1 MKKTMSRILTL
12 VLVLAMLVGVVPMA
26 LAAGTVNSVTL
37 DDLTLTLT
45 GEGDQKTATT
55 TLSAKTT
62 CADGYSVTVTYSG
75 EGVTGSTFTA
85 TTAKTYTV
93 TATATFSKEGSD
105 NIVLDDTA
113 TITVNEETPAPEP
126 TVVTPS
132 LSGDGSTTIPVG
144 GSTSKSVTY
153 NPNVQGVTVSWSSGN
168 TEVATVNASSGLV
181 TGEGVGTATITA
193 TLTAPTD
200 ADFTLTTTSLSYNVT
215 VEESDYT
222 ITSSPRS
229 ISLIVGGESAA
240 VPTVTVKKDGETVET
255 ATVSAWTSKDPAVAK
270 VEDSKVVPVAMGST
284 SISATVTVGEESHT
298 VSCAVSVSAD
308 GTISCSGGSAKV
320 GSTISLKP
328 TLVSEEDYN
337 DVEFSFERKSGKAS
351 VNSSTGAVTSS
362 SVGVST
368 ITITATFDDGKQTA
382 TKDVQVSFYDSTD
395 IEVTLED
402 NVSKFSFDEDDV
414 FSDVEV
420 DGVSKSTK
428 QSLESLMLSGTG
440 SDGKWVDITVSSSS
454 ESAGKLTLAGGNI
467 SHMSE
472 LSLGNVVFT
481 PSAKGN
487 GKFVFSYTIE
497 ADDDLVLLSGYV
509 TIYCDYSGDISYE
522 TDAGTKVTFD
532 EDDFE
537 DFWDDNG
544 SGTLSY
550 ITFTV
555 SSRNYGTL
563 YTSSSE
569 KTKVT
574 SSMKFEA
581 NYKSSSKNYDLDT
594 VTYVPDEDRTSTYTD
609 TYEFTAYNTKG
620 DEYYGS
626 VIITVGGGSSTTI
639 TSRGVVFGTAEL
651 TELLEDTFKEEKGA
665 TLNYVT
671 FTLPDADEGKLFYDF
686 SDMLSS
692 TLVKSTDKFYVDPAR
707 TEKDLD
713 DVAFVPAAGTYGKVT
728 LRYKAYGASDS
739 VSYSGTLT
747 LTVTEKTKSAK
758 FSDVTST
765 SYSWA
770 ADSVD
775 FLYYEGIAQGSSGK
789 YNPATNI
796 TRGDFMLMLYRAFL
810 EDEYE
815 DYNVTSNFPDVVKG
829 SDSYSKETYQAVG
842 VAKHL
847 GIAQGTNGK
856 YNPKAYIT
864 REEAMTLIYRTLDEV
879 DYSMSYESSNDT
891 SDFKDYSS
899 VASYAKTAISDLIEH
914 GVVVGNNG
922 KINPKSNITRA
933 EMAVIL
939 HRVLTY

>member
-26 LAAGTVNSVTL
+26 LADEAAGTVTISGQPSGDVKVGEKI
-37 DDLTLTLT
+37 TLTA
-45 GEGDQKTATT
+45 TATANENYT
-55 TLSAKTT
+55 T
-62 CADGYSVTVTYSG
+62 DGNITWSG
-75 EGVTGSTFTA
+75 AEGGVFTA
-85 TTAKTYTV
+85 ATPGAHTV
-93 TATATFSKEGSD
+93 TATATFTPEAEGGKAVQVSAECTINVVAAEVPVEVESVTVNGPTTMVVGD
-105 NIVLDDTA
+105 TGNATA
-113 TITVNEETPAPEP
+113 TVEPEGASQEV
-126 TVVTPS
+126 TWTSSDSAVVS
-132 LSGDGSTTIPVG
+132 VGANGALEAKAAGS
-144 GSTSKSVTY
+144 
-153 NPNVQGVTVSWSSGN
+153 
-168 TEVATVNASSGLV
+168 
-181 TGEGVGTATITA
+181 ATITA
-193 TLTAPTD
+193 TSKADDTKKGTLSITVSEPTYS
-200 ADFTLTTTSLSYNVT
+200 ASLSKTSLELPINGSET
-215 VEESDYT
+215 
-222 ITSSPRS
+222 
-229 ISLIVGGESAA
+229 L
-240 VPTVTVKKDGETVET
+240 TVTVKQGEETLTEGEDYTVAWSSTGDAISVKDGDVTALKEGDGTVT
-255 ATVSAWTSKDPAVAK
+255 ATVK
-270 VEDSKVVPVAMGST
+270 
-284 SISATVTVGEESHT
+284 VGEET
-298 VSCAVSVSAD
+298 KTLTCSVEVVAE
-308 GTISCSGGSAKV
+308 GTISCSGGDAKV
-320 GSTISLKP
+320 GGTVTLKP
-328 TLVSEEDYN
+328 TLKTEVQYD
-337 DVEFSFERKSGKAS
+337 DVEFSFKVKSGNATIEKQDKFSA
-351 VNSSTGAVTSS
+351 TITSRY
-362 SVGVST
+362 VGVST
-368 ITITATFDDGKQTA
+368 VTVTATFDGGKQTVS
-382 TKDVQVSFYDSTD
+382 KDVQVSFYTSTD
-395 IEVTLED
+395 IEVTLKD

-420 DGVSKSTK
+420 DGDSVTTK

-440 SDGKWVDITVSSSS
+440 SDAKWVGITVSSSS
-454 ESAGKLTLAGGNI
+454 EASGTLTCSG
-467 SHMSE
+467 
-472 LSLGNVVFT
+472 LGNQGLSHFSQLKLGDVVFT

-487 GKFVFSYTIE
+487 GKFVFSYTLE
-497 ADDDLVLLSGYV
+497 ANDDLVLLSGYV

-574 SSMKFEA
+574 SSMKFQP
-581 NYKSSSKNYDLDT
+581 NYKSSSSYYDLDT

-609 TYEFTAYNTKG
+609 TISFKAYNTKG
-620 DEYYGS
+620 DDFSGT

-639 TSRGVVFGTAEL
+639 TSRGVVFGTADL
-651 TELLEDTFKEEKGA
+651 TELLEETFKEEKGA
-665 TLNYVT
+665 ELNYVT

-707 TEKDLD
+707 TEKGLD

-747 LTVTEKTKSAK
+747 LTVTEKSKSAK
-758 FSDVTST
+758 FSDVNAS

-829 SDSYSKETYQAVG
+829 TTSYSQETYQAVG

>member
-12 VLVLAMLVGVVPMA
+12 VLVLAMLVSVVPMA
-26 LAAGTVNSVTL
+26 LAAENDAGSITITDPGTVTAGESVTL
-37 DDLTLTLT
+37 TANVIAKEGYTAGNLTWSGSGVSADGTFKADEADSYTVTAKVTFTKTDDQTQV
-45 GEGDQKTATT
+45 E
-55 TLSAKTT
+55 LSANTT
-62 CADGYSVTVTYSG
+62 INVVAAEVPVESVTVTG
-75 EGVTGSTFTA
+75 PDKMVVGDTGS
-85 TTAKTYTV
+85 
-93 TATATFSKEGSD
+93 ATATVLPEGASQKVTWTSSD
-105 NIVLDDTA
+105 S
-113 TITVNEETPAPEP
+113 
-126 TVVTPS
+126 TVVS
-132 LSGDGSTTIPVG
+132 VGADGALEAKAAGP
-144 GSTSKSVTY
+144 
-153 NPNVQGVTVSWSSGN
+153 
-168 TEVATVNASSGLV
+168 
-181 TGEGVGTATITA
+181 ATITA
-193 TLTAPTD
+193 TSTADNTKKG
-200 ADFTLTTTSLSYNVT
+200 TLTITVSEPTYSASLSKTFLELPINGSET
-215 VEESDYT
+215 
-222 ITSSPRS
+222 
-229 ISLIVGGESAA
+229 L
-240 VPTVTVKKDGETVET
+240 TVTVKKGEETLTEGYTVDWSGSCEYFTVGSDGKVTALKEGDGTVT
-255 ATVSAWTSKDPAVAK
+255 ATVK
-270 VEDSKVVPVAMGST
+270 
-284 SISATVTVGEESHT
+284 VGEET
-298 VSCAVSVSAD
+298 KTLTCSVKVVAD
-308 GTISCSGGSAKV
+308 GTISCSGGDAKV
-320 GSTISLKP
+320 GGTVTLKP
-328 TLVSEEDYN
+328 TLKTEVQYN
-337 DVEFSFERKSGKAS
+337 DVEFSFNVKSGNATIKES
-351 VNSSTGAVTSS
+351 DKSSATITSRY
-362 SVGVST
+362 VGVST
-368 ITITATFDDGKQTA
+368 ITVTATFDGGKQTVS
-382 TKDVQVSFYDSTD
+382 KDVQVSFYTSTD
-395 IEVTLED
+395 IEVTLKD

-420 DGVSKSTK
+420 DGDSVTTK

-440 SDGKWVDITVSSSS
+440 SDAKWVGITVSSSS
-454 ESAGKLTLAGGNI
+454 EAPGKLTCSG
-467 SHMSE
+467 
-472 LSLGNVVFT
+472 LGNNGLSHFSQLKLGDVVFT

-487 GKFVFSYTIE
+487 GKFAFSYTIE

-574 SSMKFEA
+574 SSMKFQP
-581 NYKSSSKNYDLDT
+581 NYKSSSSYYDLDT

-620 DEYYGS
+620 DKYYGS

-707 TEKDLD
+707 TEKGLD

-747 LTVTEKTKSAK
+747 LTVTEKSKSAK
-758 FSDVTST
+758 FSDVNAS

-775 FLYYEGIAQGSSGK
+775 FLYYEGIAQGSNGK

-810 EDEYE
+810 EDDYKN
-815 DYNVTSNFPDVVKG
+815 YNVTSNFPDVVKG
-829 SDSYSKETYQAVG
+829 TTTYSQETYQAVG
-842 VAKHL
+842 VAKYL

-879 DYSMSYESSNDT
+879 DYSMSYKSSNKT

-899 VASYAKTAISDLIEH
+899 VASYAKTAISDLIDH

>member
-12 VLVLAMLVGVVPMA
+12 VLVLAMLVSVVPMA
-26 LAAGTVNSVTL
+26 LADEAAGTVTISGQPSGDVKV
-37 DDLTLTLT
+37 
-45 GEGDQKTATT
+45 GDQVVLTATAKENEGYT
-55 TLSAKTT
+55 T
-62 CADGYSVTVTYSG
+62 DGKITWSG
-75 EGVTGSTFTA
+75 AEGGVFTA
-85 TTAKTYTV
+85 TTPGSHKV
-93 TATATFSKEGSD
+93 TATATFTPEAEGGKAVQVSAECTINVVAAEVAVESVTVNGPSAMVVGDTGSATATVEPEGASQEVTWTSSDSTVVSVGADGALKALKEG
-105 NIVLDDTA
+105 
-113 TITVNEETPAPEP
+113 P
-126 TVVTPS
+126 
-132 LSGDGSTTIPVG
+132 
-144 GSTSKSVTY
+144 
-153 NPNVQGVTVSWSSGN
+153 
-168 TEVATVNASSGLV
+168 
-181 TGEGVGTATITA
+181 ATITA
-193 TLTAPTD
+193 TSVANPEKSGSITITVKAPTYS
-200 ADFTLTTTSLSYNVT
+200 ASLSKTSLELPINGSET
-215 VEESDYT
+215 
-222 ITSSPRS
+222 
-229 ISLIVGGESAA
+229 L
-240 VPTVTVKKDGETVET
+240 TVTVKQGEETLTEGEDYTV
-255 ATVSAWTSKDPAVAK
+255 AWSSTGDAIK
-270 VEDSKVVPVAMGST
+270 VENGKVTALKEGDGTVTAK
-284 SISATVTVGEESHT
+284 VTVGEET
-298 VSCAVSVSAD
+298 KTLTCSVKVVAE
-308 GTISCSGGSAKV
+308 GTISCSGGDAKV
-320 GSTISLKP
+320 GSTVTLKP
-328 TLVSEEDYN
+328 TLKTEVQYN
-337 DVEFSFERKSGKAS
+337 DVEFSFNVKSGNATIKES
-351 VNSSTGAVTSS
+351 DKSSATITSRY
-362 SVGVST
+362 VGVST
-368 ITITATFDDGKQTA
+368 ITVTAMFDGGKQTVS
-382 TKDVQVSFYDSTD
+382 KDVQVSFYSSTD
-395 IEVTLED
+395 IEVTLKD

-420 DGVSKSTK
+420 DGDSVTTK

-440 SDGKWVDITVSSSS
+440 SDAKWVGITVSSSS
-454 ESAGKLTLAGGNI
+454 EASGTLTCSG
-467 SHMSE
+467 
-472 LSLGNVVFT
+472 LGNQGLSHFSQLKLGDVVFT

-544 SGTLSY
+544 SGTLSH
-550 ITFTV
+550 ITFSN
-555 SSRNYGTL
+555 SSKNYGTL
-563 YTSSSE
+563 YTDSSK

-574 SSMKFEA
+574 SSMKFEP

-609 TYEFTAYNTKG
+609 TYSFTAYNTKG
-620 DEYYGS
+620 DKFYGT

-651 TELLEDTFKEEKGA
+651 TELLEETFKEEKGA

-692 TLVKSTDKFYVDPAR
+692 TLVKSSDKFHVDPAR

-747 LTVTEKTKSAK
+747 LTVTEKSKSAK

-775 FLYYEGIAQGSSGK
+775 FLYYEGIAQGSGGK

-810 EDEYE
+810 EDEHKN
-815 DYNVTSNFPDVVKG
+815 DSITSNFSDVTKG
-829 SDSYSKETYQAVG
+829 SDTYSKETYQAVG
-842 VAKHL
+842 VAKKL

-856 YNPKAYIT
+856 FNPKSYIT
-864 REEAMTLIYRTLDEV
+864 RQEAMTLIYRTLDEV
-879 DYSMSYESSNDT
+879 NYDLEYTVSTSTSS
-891 SDFKDYSS
+891 FKDYSS
-899 VASYAKTAISDLIEH
+899 VASYAKTAISDLIGH
-914 GVVVGNNG
+914 GIVIGNNS
-922 KINPKSNITRA
+922 KINPTSNITRA

>member
-12 VLVLAMLVGVVPMA
+12 VLVLAMLVSVVPMA
-26 LAAGTVNSVTL
+26 LADAENTVSL
-37 DDLTLTLT
+37 ADQTLTLT

-55 TLSAKTT
+55 TLSATTT
-62 CADGYSVTVTYSG
+62 CAEGYTVSVTYSG
-75 EGVTGSTFTA
+75 TGVSGTSFTA
-85 TTAKTYTV
+85 TQADTYEV
-93 TATATFSKEGSD
+93 TATATFSKQGAE
-105 NIVLDDTA
+105 NVVLEDKA
-113 TITVNEETPAPEP
+113 QITVNDPDTQP
-126 TVVTPS
+126 TEVTPS
-132 LSGDGSTTIPVG
+132 LSGGDKTVSVG
-144 GSTSKSVTY
+144 GTTSNAVAYNPSVT
-153 NPNVQGVTVSWSSGN
+153 GVTETWSSSD
-168 TEVATVNASSGLV
+168 EDVATVSSSGLV
-181 TGEGVGTATITA
+181 TGKAAGEATITV
-193 TLTAPTD
+193 TLTAPED
-200 ADFTLTTTSLSYNVT
+200 AEFTLTKTSLSYKVT
-215 VEESDYT
+215 VEESEYT
-222 ITSSPRS
+222 ITSSPSS
-229 ISLIVGGESAA
+229 ISLIVGGASASL
-240 VPTVTVKKDGETVET
+240 PTVTVKQGDDTVD
-255 ATVSAWTSKDPAVAK
+255 ATVSAWTSGDSEIAK
-270 VEDSKVVPVAMGST
+270 VEGENVVPVSAGKT
-284 SISATVTVGEESHT
+284 SLSATVTVADENYP
-298 VSCAVSVSAD
+298 VSCDISVTADQIVCDNVSVKNGKTVTLNPSLKSGLDKDDGVSFTFSASGTGITVNSSSGAVEGEKD
-308 GTISCSGGSAKV
+308 GLYTVTITAKLN
-320 GSTISLKP
+320 GSTIA
-328 TLVSEEDYN
+328 TGTA
-337 DVEFSFERKSGKAS
+337 DVA
-351 VNSSTGAVTSS
+351 VYSTEN
-362 SVGVST
+362 
-368 ITITATFDDGKQTA
+368 IT
-382 TKDVQVSFYDSTD
+382 
-395 IEVTLED
+395 VTLDEG
-402 NVSKFSFDEDDV
+402 VGEFDFGDTKV
-414 FSDVEV
+414 FSEVET
-420 DGVSKSTK
+420 GSNSYTGSSASSKS
-428 QSLESLMLSGTG
+428 LENLMLAGTG
-440 SDGKWVDITVSSSS
+440 SDVKFVRINGISGDGGEIDPPNITTSLNKF
-454 ESAGKLTLAGGNI
+454 SAGNLGKVSFKADPDGDG
-467 SHMSE
+467 E
-472 LSLGNVVFT
+472 LSAQYYLMT
-481 PSAKGN
+481 SDELILK
-487 GKFVFSYTIE
+487 
-497 ADDDLVLLSGYV
+497 SGV
-509 TIYCDYSGDISYE
+509 ITIYCDYAGDISYK
-522 TDAGTKVTFD
+522 TDVGTKVTFD

-609 TYEFTAYNTKG
+609 TYSFTAYNTKG
-620 DEYYGS
+620 DDFSGT

-692 TLVKSTDKFYVDPAR
+692 TLVKSSDKFYVDPAR

-747 LTVTEKTKSAK
+747 LTVTEKSKSAK

-775 FLYYEGIAQGSSGK
+775 FLYYEGIAQGSGGK

-810 EDEYE
+810 EDDYKN
-815 DYNVTSNFPDVVKG
+815 YNVTSNFPDVVKG

-842 VAKHL
+842 VAKYL

-879 DYSMSYESSNDT
+879 DYSMSYKSSNKT

>member
-12 VLVLAMLVGVVPMA
+12 VLVLAMLVSVVPMA
-26 LAAGTVNSVTL
+26 LADEAAGTVTIS
-37 DDLTLTLT
+37 
-45 GEGDQKTATT
+45 GQPSGDVKVGDTV
-55 TLSAKTT
+55 TLSAEATANTGYTT
-62 CADGYSVTVTYSG
+62 DGTITWTG
-75 EGVTGSTFTA
+75 AEGGVFTA
-85 TTAKTYTV
+85 TTVGSNTV
-93 TATATFSKEGSD
+93 TATATFTPVAGGDPVQVSAKC
-105 NIVLDDTA
+105 
-113 TITVNEETPAPEP
+113 TINVVAAEAAVVSVTVNGPSAMVIGQESTVSASVVPAEANQA
-126 TVVTPS
+126 VTWNV
-132 LSGDGSTTIPVG
+132 SGDSVTFDQATGKVVAVKEGSTTITATSVAD
-144 GSTSKSVTY
+144 STKSGSVTI
-153 NPNVQGVTVSWSSGN
+153 TVK
-168 TEVATVNASSGLV
+168 
-181 TGEGVGTATITA
+181 
-193 TLTAPTD
+193 APTYS
-200 ADFTLTTTSLSYNVT
+200 ASISKTSLELPVNDSET
-215 VEESDYT
+215 
-222 ITSSPRS
+222 
-229 ISLIVGGESAA
+229 L
-240 VPTVTVKKDGETVET
+240 TVTVKQGDQTMSEGYTVAWGGSCEYFTVGSDGKVTGLKAGDGTVT
-255 ATVSAWTSKDPAVAK
+255 ATVN
-270 VEDSKVVPVAMGST
+270 
-284 SISATVTVGEESHT
+284 VGEET
-298 VSCAVSVSAD
+298 YTLRCAVEVVMD
-308 GTISCSGGSAKV
+308 GTISCSGGDAKV
-320 GSTISLKP
+320 NGTVTLKP
-328 TLVSEEDYN
+328 TLKTEVQYD
-337 DVEFSFERKSGKAS
+337 DVEFSFNVKSGNATIKES
-351 VNSSTGAVTSS
+351 DKSSATITSRY
-362 SVGVST
+362 VGVST
-368 ITITATFDDGKQTA
+368 VTVTATFDGGKQTVS
-382 TKDVQVSFYDSTD
+382 KDVQVSFYSSTD
-395 IEVTLED
+395 IEVTLKD

-420 DGVSKSTK
+420 DGDSVTTK
-428 QSLESLMLSGTG
+428 QSLESLMLSGAG
-440 SDGKWVDITVSSSS
+440 SDAKWVGITVSSSS
-454 ESAGKLTLAGGNI
+454 ESSGKLTCTG
-467 SHMSE
+467 
-472 LSLGNVVFT
+472 LGNSGLSHFSQLKLGDVVFT

-497 ADDDLVLLSGYV
+497 ANDDLVLLSGYV
-509 TIYCDYSGDISYE
+509 TIYCDYAGDISYE
-522 TDAGTKVTFD
+522 TNVGSNVTFD

-550 ITFTV
+550 ITFTI

-563 YTSSSE
+563 YTTSSE

-574 SSMKFEA
+574 SSMKFQP
-581 NYKSSSKNYDLDT
+581 NYRSSSSYYDLDT

-620 DEYYGS
+620 DKFYGS

-728 LRYKAYGASDS
+728 LHYKAYGASDS

-747 LTVTEKTKSAK
+747 LTVTEKSKSAK
-758 FSDVTST
+758 FSDVTAS

-775 FLYYEGIAQGSSGK
+775 FLYYEGIAQGSGGK

-829 SDSYSKETYQAVG
+829 TTSYSQETYQAVG
-842 VAKHL
+842 VAKYL

-879 DYSMSYESSNDT
+879 DYAMSYESSNDT

-899 VASYAKTAISDLIEH
+899 VASYAKTAISDLIDH

>member
-12 VLVLAMLVGVVPMA
+12 VLVLAMLVSVVPMA
-26 LAAGTVNSVTL
+26 LADEAAGTVTISGQPSGDVKV
-37 DDLTLTLT
+37 
-45 GEGDQKTATT
+45 GDQVVLTATAKENEGYT
-55 TLSAKTT
+55 T
-62 CADGYSVTVTYSG
+62 DGKITWSG
-75 EGVTGSTFTA
+75 AEGGVFTA
-85 TTAKTYTV
+85 TTPGSHKV
-93 TATATFSKEGSD
+93 TATATFTPEAEGGKAVQVSAECTINVVAAEVAVESVTVNGPSAMVVGDTGSATATVEPEGASQEVTWTSSDSTVVSVGADGALKALKEG
-105 NIVLDDTA
+105 
-113 TITVNEETPAPEP
+113 P
-126 TVVTPS
+126 
-132 LSGDGSTTIPVG
+132 
-144 GSTSKSVTY
+144 
-153 NPNVQGVTVSWSSGN
+153 
-168 TEVATVNASSGLV
+168 
-181 TGEGVGTATITA
+181 ATITA
-193 TLTAPTD
+193 TSVANPEKSGSITITVKAPTYS
-200 ADFTLTTTSLSYNVT
+200 ASLSKTSLELPINGSET
-215 VEESDYT
+215 
-222 ITSSPRS
+222 
-229 ISLIVGGESAA
+229 L
-240 VPTVTVKKDGETVET
+240 TVTVKQGEETLTEGEDYTV
-255 ATVSAWTSKDPAVAK
+255 AWSSTGDAIK
-270 VEDSKVVPVAMGST
+270 VENGKVTALKEGDGTVTAK
-284 SISATVTVGEESHT
+284 VTVGEET
-298 VSCAVSVSAD
+298 KTLTCSVKVVAE
-308 GTISCSGGSAKV
+308 GTISCSGGDAKV
-320 GSTISLKP
+320 GSTVTLKP
-328 TLVSEEDYN
+328 TLKTEVQYN
-337 DVEFSFERKSGKAS
+337 DVEFSFNVKSGNATIKES
-351 VNSSTGAVTSS
+351 DKSSATITSRY
-362 SVGVST
+362 VGVST
-368 ITITATFDDGKQTA
+368 ITVTATFDGGKQTVS
-382 TKDVQVSFYDSTD
+382 KDVQVSFYSSTD
-395 IEVTLED
+395 IEVTLKD

-420 DGVSKSTK
+420 DGDSVTTK

-440 SDGKWVDITVSSSS
+440 SDAKWVGITVSSSS
-454 ESAGKLTLAGGNI
+454 EASGTLTCSG
-467 SHMSE
+467 
-472 LSLGNVVFT
+472 LGNQGLSHFSQLKLGDVVFT

-509 TIYCDYSGDISYE
+509 TIYCDYAGDISYE
-522 TDAGTKVTFD
+522 TNVGSKVTFD

-544 SGTLSY
+544 SGALSY

-574 SSMKFEA
+574 SSMKFQP
-581 NYKSSSKNYDLDT
+581 NYKSSSSYYDLDT

-620 DEYYGS
+620 NKYYGS

-692 TLVKSTDKFYVDPAR
+692 TLVKSSDKFYVDPAR

-747 LTVTEKTKSAK
+747 LTVTEKSKSAK
-758 FSDVTST
+758 FSDVTAR

-879 DYSMSYESSNDT
+879 DYAMSYKSSNKT

-899 VASYAKTAISDLIEH
+899 VASYAKTAISDLIDH

>member
-26 LAAGTVNSVTL
+26 LADEAAGTVTISGQPSGDVKVGEKI
-37 DDLTLTLT
+37 TLTA
-45 GEGDQKTATT
+45 TATANENYT
-55 TLSAKTT
+55 T
-62 CADGYSVTVTYSG
+62 DGNITWSG
-75 EGVTGSTFTA
+75 AEGGVFTA
-85 TTAKTYTV
+85 ATPGAHTV
-93 TATATFSKEGSD
+93 TATATFTPEAEGGKAVQVSAECTINVVAAEVPVEVESVTVNGPTTMVVGD
-105 NIVLDDTA
+105 TGNATA
-113 TITVNEETPAPEP
+113 TVEPEGASQEV
-126 TVVTPS
+126 TWTSSDSAVVS
-132 LSGDGSTTIPVG
+132 VGANGALEAKAAGS
-144 GSTSKSVTY
+144 
-153 NPNVQGVTVSWSSGN
+153 
-168 TEVATVNASSGLV
+168 
-181 TGEGVGTATITA
+181 ATITA
-193 TLTAPTD
+193 TSKADDTKKGTLSITVSEPTYS
-200 ADFTLTTTSLSYNVT
+200 ASLSKTSLELPINGSET
-215 VEESDYT
+215 
-222 ITSSPRS
+222 
-229 ISLIVGGESAA
+229 L
-240 VPTVTVKKDGETVET
+240 TVTVKQGEETLTEGEDYTVAWSSTGDAISVKDGDVTALKEGDGTVT
-255 ATVSAWTSKDPAVAK
+255 ATVK
-270 VEDSKVVPVAMGST
+270 
-284 SISATVTVGEESHT
+284 VGEET
-298 VSCAVSVSAD
+298 KTLTCSVEVVAE
-308 GTISCSGGSAKV
+308 GTISCSGGDAKV
-320 GSTISLKP
+320 GGTVTLKP
-328 TLVSEEDYN
+328 TLKTEVQYD
-337 DVEFSFERKSGKAS
+337 DVEFSFKVKSGNATIEKQDKFSA
-351 VNSSTGAVTSS
+351 TITSRY
-362 SVGVST
+362 VGVST
-368 ITITATFDDGKQTA
+368 VTVTATFDGGKQTVS
-382 TKDVQVSFYDSTD
+382 KDVQVSFYTSTD
-395 IEVTLED
+395 IEVTLKD

-420 DGVSKSTK
+420 DGDSVTTK

-440 SDGKWVDITVSSSS
+440 SDAKWVGITVSSSS
-454 ESAGKLTLAGGNI
+454 EASGTLTCSG
-467 SHMSE
+467 
-472 LSLGNVVFT
+472 LGNQGLSHFSQLKLGDVVFT

-487 GKFVFSYTIE
+487 GKFVFSYTLE
-497 ADDDLVLLSGYV
+497 ANDDLVLLSGYV

-574 SSMKFEA
+574 SSMKFQP
-581 NYKSSSKNYDLDT
+581 NYKSSSSYYDLDT

-609 TYEFTAYNTKG
+609 TISFKAYNTKG
-620 DEYYGS
+620 DDFSGT

-651 TELLEDTFKEEKGA
+651 TELLEETFKEEKGA
-665 TLNYVT
+665 ALNYVT

-692 TLVKSTDKFYVDPAR
+692 TLVKSSDKFYVDPAR

-747 LTVTEKTKSAK
+747 LTVTEKSKSAK
-758 FSDVTST
+758 FSDVSAS

-829 SDSYSKETYQAVG
+829 TTSYSQETYQAVG

>member
-12 VLVLAMLVGVVPMA
+12 VLVLAMLVSVVPMA
-26 LAAGTVNSVTL
+26 LADEAAGTVTISGQPSGDVKVGEKVTL
-37 DDLTLTLT
+37 
-45 GEGDQKTATT
+45 TATATANENYT
-55 TLSAKTT
+55 T
-62 CADGYSVTVTYSG
+62 DGNITWVGAANG
-75 EGVTGSTFTA
+75 EFTA
-85 TTAKTYTV
+85 STVGPNKV
-93 TATATFSKEGSD
+93 TATATFNPKAGGDPVQVSEECTINVVAAEVAVESVTVNGPSAMVVGDTGSA
-105 NIVLDDTA
+105 TA
-113 TITVNEETPAPEP
+113 TVLPEGANKEVSWTSSDS
-126 TVVTPS
+126 TVVS
-132 LSGDGSTTIPVG
+132 VGADGALEAKAAG
-144 GSTSKSVTY
+144 
-153 NPNVQGVTVSWSSGN
+153 
-168 TEVATVNASSGLV
+168 A
-181 TGEGVGTATITA
+181 ATITA
-193 TLTAPTD
+193 TSKTDDTKKGTLSITVTEPTYS
-200 ADFTLTTTSLSYNVT
+200 ASLSKTSLELPINGSETLTVIVKQGEETLTEGYT
-215 VEESDYT
+215 VAW
-222 ITSSPRS
+222 SSTGDA
-229 ISLIVGGESAA
+229 ISVKDG
-240 VPTVTVKKDGETVET
+240 TVTALEEGDGTVT
-255 ATVSAWTSKDPAVAK
+255 ATVK
-270 VEDSKVVPVAMGST
+270 
-284 SISATVTVGEESHT
+284 VGEET
-298 VSCAVSVSAD
+298 KTLTCSVKVVAD
-308 GTISCSGGSAKV
+308 GTISCSGDDAKV
-320 GSTISLKP
+320 GSTVTLKP
-328 TLVSEEDYN
+328 TLKTEVQYN
-337 DVEFSFERKSGKAS
+337 DVEFSFNVKSGNATIKES
-351 VNSSTGAVTSS
+351 DKSSATITSRY
-362 SVGVST
+362 VGVST
-368 ITITATFDDGKQTA
+368 ITVTATFDGGKQTVS
-382 TKDVQVSFYDSTD
+382 KDVQVSFYTSTD
-395 IEVTLED
+395 IEVTLKD

-420 DGVSKSTK
+420 DGDSVTTK

-440 SDGKWVDITVSSSS
+440 SDAKWVGITVSFSS
-454 ESAGKLTLAGGNI
+454 EASGTLTCSG
-467 SHMSE
+467 
-472 LSLGNVVFT
+472 LGNQGLSHFSQLKLGDVVFT

-487 GKFVFSYTIE
+487 GKFVFSYTLE
-497 ADDDLVLLSGYV
+497 ANDDLVLLSGYV
-509 TIYCDYSGDISYE
+509 TIYCDYAGDISYE

-574 SSMKFEA
+574 SSMKFQP
-581 NYKSSSKNYDLDT
+581 NYKSSSSYYDLDT

-609 TYEFTAYNTKG
+609 TYSFTAYNTKG
-620 DEYYGS
+620 DKFYGS

-651 TELLEDTFKEEKGA
+651 TELLEETFKEEKGA
-665 TLNYVT
+665 ALNYVT

-692 TLVKSTDKFYVDPAR
+692 TLVKSSDKFYVDPAR

-758 FSDVTST
+758 FSDVNAS

-775 FLYYEGIAQGSSGK
+775 FLYYEGIAQGSNGK

-810 EDEYE
+810 EDDYKN
-815 DYNVTSNFPDVVKG
+815 YNVTSNFPDVVKG
-829 SDSYSKETYQAVG
+829 TTTYSQETYQAVG
-842 VAKHL
+842 VAKYL

-879 DYSMSYESSNDT
+879 DYSMSYESSNKT

>member
-12 VLVLAMLVGVVPMA
+12 VLVLAMLVSVVPMA
-26 LAAGTVNSVTL
+26 LAAENDAGSITIADPGTVKAGESVK
-37 DDLTLTLT
+37 LTANVTANDGYT
-45 GEGDQKTATT
+45 AGNVTWSGSGVSANGTFTPDVADSYAVTATT
-55 TLSAKTT
+55 TFTKNEDQTQVELSADATINVV
-62 CADGYSVTVTYSG
+62 AAEVPVEVESVTVTG
-75 EGVTGSTFTA
+75 PTTMVVGDTGS
-85 TTAKTYTV
+85 
-93 TATATFSKEGSD
+93 ATAT
-105 NIVLDDTA
+105 V
-113 TITVNEETPAPEP
+113 APEGASQEV
-126 TVVTPS
+126 TWESSDSAVVS
-132 LSGDGSTTIPVG
+132 VGADGALEAKAAGP
-144 GSTSKSVTY
+144 
-153 NPNVQGVTVSWSSGN
+153 
-168 TEVATVNASSGLV
+168 
-181 TGEGVGTATITA
+181 ATITA
-193 TLTAPTD
+193 TSTADNTKKG
-200 ADFTLTTTSLSYNVT
+200 TLTITVSEPTYSASLSKTSLELPINGSETLT
-215 VEESDYT
+215 VIVKQGEETLTEGYT
-222 ITSSPRS
+222 VAWSSTGDA
-229 ISLIVGGESAA
+229 ISVKDG
-240 VPTVTVKKDGETVET
+240 TVTALEEGDGTVT
-255 ATVSAWTSKDPAVAK
+255 ATVK
-270 VEDSKVVPVAMGST
+270 
-284 SISATVTVGEESHT
+284 VGEET
-298 VSCAVSVSAD
+298 KTLTCSVKVVAD
-308 GTISCSGGSAKV
+308 GTISCSGDDAKV
-320 GSTISLKP
+320 GSTVTLKP
-328 TLVSEEDYN
+328 TLKTEVQYN
-337 DVEFSFERKSGKAS
+337 DVEFSFNVKSGNATIKES
-351 VNSSTGAVTSS
+351 DKSSATITSRY
-362 SVGVST
+362 VGVST
-368 ITITATFDDGKQTA
+368 ITVTATFDGGKQTVS
-382 TKDVQVSFYDSTD
+382 KDVQVSFYSSTD
-395 IEVTLED
+395 IEVTLKD

-420 DGVSKSTK
+420 DGDSVTTK

-440 SDGKWVDITVSSSS
+440 SDAKWVGITVSSSS
-454 ESAGKLTLAGGNI
+454 EASGTLTCSG
-467 SHMSE
+467 
-472 LSLGNVVFT
+472 LGNQGLSHFSQLKLGDVVFT

-497 ADDDLVLLSGYV
+497 AGDDLVLLSGYV

-522 TDAGTKVTFD
+522 TNVGSKVTFD

-574 SSMKFEA
+574 SSMKFQP
-581 NYKSSSKNYDLDT
+581 NYKSSSSYYDLDT

-620 DEYYGS
+620 DKYYGS

-639 TSRGVVFGTAEL
+639 TPRGVVFGTAEL
-651 TELLEDTFKEEKGA
+651 TELLEETFKEEKGA
-665 TLNYVT
+665 ALNYVT

-692 TLVKSTDKFYVDPAR
+692 TLVKSSDKFYVDPAR

-747 LTVTEKTKSAK
+747 LTVTEKSKSAK

-775 FLYYEGIAQGSSGK
+775 FLYYEGIAQGSGGK

-810 EDEYE
+810 EDDYKN
-815 DYNVTSNFPDVVKG
+815 YNVTSNFPDVVKG

-842 VAKHL
+842 VAKYL

-879 DYSMSYESSNDT
+879 DYSMSYKSSNKT

-899 VASYAKTAISDLIEH
+899 VASYAKTAISDLIDH
-914 GVVVGNNG
+914 GVVVGTNG
-922 KINPKSNITRA
+922 KISPKSNITRA

>member
-12 VLVLAMLVGVVPMA
+12 VLVLAMLVSVVPMA
-26 LAAGTVNSVTL
+26 LADEAAGTVTISGQPSGDVKVGEKVTL
-37 DDLTLTLT
+37 
-45 GEGDQKTATT
+45 TATATANENYT
-55 TLSAKTT
+55 T
-62 CADGYSVTVTYSG
+62 DGNITWVGAANG
-75 EGVTGSTFTA
+75 EFTA
-85 TTAKTYTV
+85 STVGPNIV
-93 TATATFSKEGSD
+93 TATATFTPKAGGDPVQVSAECTINVVAAEVPVESVKVTGPDKMVVGDTGNATATVEPDGASQEVTWTSSDSAVVSVGTNGALEALKEGS
-105 NIVLDDTA
+105 
-113 TITVNEETPAPEP
+113 
-126 TVVTPS
+126 
-132 LSGDGSTTIPVG
+132 
-144 GSTSKSVTY
+144 
-153 NPNVQGVTVSWSSGN
+153 
-168 TEVATVNASSGLV
+168 
-181 TGEGVGTATITA
+181 ATITA
-193 TLTAPTD
+193 TSVANPEKSGSVTITVNALTYSAS
-200 ADFTLTTTSLSYNVT
+200 LSKTSLELPINGSET
-215 VEESDYT
+215 
-222 ITSSPRS
+222 
-229 ISLIVGGESAA
+229 L
-240 VPTVTVKKDGETVET
+240 TVTVKQGEEPLTEGEDYTV
-255 ATVSAWTSKDPAVAK
+255 AWSSAGEAIK
-270 VEDSKVVPVAMGST
+270 VENGKVTALKEGDGTVTAN
-284 SISATVTVGEESHT
+284 VTVGEET
-298 VSCAVSVSAD
+298 QTLTCSVKVVTD
-308 GTISCSGGSAKV
+308 GTISCSGDDAKV
-320 GSTISLKP
+320 NGTVTLKP
-328 TLVSEEDYN
+328 TLNSATKYN
-337 DVEFSFERKSGKAS
+337 DVKFSFTEKDGNATIK
-351 VNSSTGAVTSS
+351 SSTDSSATITSRYA
-362 SVGVST
+362 GVST
-368 ITITATFDDGKQTA
+368 ITITATYDSGKQTA
-382 TKDVQVSFYDSTD
+382 TKDVKVSFYTAPD
-395 IEVTLED
+395 IEVTLKD
-402 NVSKFSFDEDDV
+402 GVSKFSFNEDDV
-414 FSDVEV
+414 FSAVEV
-420 DGVSKSTK
+420 DGTSKTTK
-428 QSLESLMLSGTG
+428 QSLESLMLDGVG
-440 SDGKWVDITVSSSS
+440 SDGRWIGIKESSSSS
-454 ESAGKLTLAGGNI
+454 EAGG
-467 SHMSE
+467 E
-472 LSLGNVVFT
+472 LSLSNTGNAGLNEFYYTRLGSVVFT
-481 PSAKGN
+481 ASPNGN
-487 GKFVFSYTIE
+487 GKLVCGYTIKT
-497 ADDDLVLLSGYV
+497 DDDLKLVAGNV
-509 TIYCDYSGDISYE
+509 TIYCDYAGDISYE

-563 YTSSSE
+563 YTSSSA

-574 SSMKFEA
+574 SSMKFEP

-609 TYEFTAYNTKG
+609 TYSFTAYNTKG
-620 DEYYGS
+620 DKFYGS

-651 TELLEDTFKEEKGA
+651 TELLEETFKEEKGA

-692 TLVKSTDKFYVDPAR
+692 TLVKSSDKFHVDPAR

-747 LTVTEKTKSAK
+747 LTVTEKSKSAK

-775 FLYYEGIAQGSSGK
+775 FLSYEGIAQGSNGK

-810 EDEYE
+810 EDDYKN
-815 DYNVTSNFPDVVKG
+815 YNVTSNFPDVVKG
-829 SDSYSKETYQAVG
+829 TTTYSQETYQAVG
-842 VAKHL
+842 VAKYL

-879 DYSMSYESSNDT
+879 DYAMSYKSSNKT

>member
-12 VLVLAMLVGVVPMA
+12 VLVLAMLVSVVPMA
-26 LAAGTVNSVTL
+26 LADEAAGTVTISGQPSGDVKV
-37 DDLTLTLT
+37 
-45 GEGDQKTATT
+45 GDQVVLTATAKENEGYT
-55 TLSAKTT
+55 T
-62 CADGYSVTVTYSG
+62 DGKITWSG
-75 EGVTGSTFTA
+75 AEGGVFTA
-85 TTAKTYTV
+85 TTPGSHKV
-93 TATATFSKEGSD
+93 TATATFTPEAEGGKAVQVSAECTINVVAAEVAVESVTVNGPSAMVVGDTGSATATVEPEGASQEVTWTSSDSTVVSVGADGALKALKEG
-105 NIVLDDTA
+105 
-113 TITVNEETPAPEP
+113 P
-126 TVVTPS
+126 
-132 LSGDGSTTIPVG
+132 
-144 GSTSKSVTY
+144 
-153 NPNVQGVTVSWSSGN
+153 
-168 TEVATVNASSGLV
+168 
-181 TGEGVGTATITA
+181 ATITA
-193 TLTAPTD
+193 TSVANPEKSGSITITVKAPTYS
-200 ADFTLTTTSLSYNVT
+200 ASLSKTSLELPINGSET
-215 VEESDYT
+215 
-222 ITSSPRS
+222 
-229 ISLIVGGESAA
+229 L
-240 VPTVTVKKDGETVET
+240 TVTVKQGEETLTEGEDYTV
-255 ATVSAWTSKDPAVAK
+255 AWSSTGDAIK
-270 VEDSKVVPVAMGST
+270 VENGKVTALKEGDGTVTAK
-284 SISATVTVGEESHT
+284 VTVGEET
-298 VSCAVSVSAD
+298 KTLTCSVKVVAE
-308 GTISCSGGSAKV
+308 GTISCSGGDAKV
-320 GSTISLKP
+320 GSTVTLKP
-328 TLVSEEDYN
+328 TLKTEVQYN
-337 DVEFSFERKSGKAS
+337 DVEFSFNVKSGNATIKES
-351 VNSSTGAVTSS
+351 DKSSATITSRY
-362 SVGVST
+362 VGVST
-368 ITITATFDDGKQTA
+368 ITVTATFDGGKQTVS
-382 TKDVQVSFYDSTD
+382 KDVQVSFYSSTD
-395 IEVTLED
+395 IEVTLKD

-420 DGVSKSTK
+420 DGDSVTTK

-440 SDGKWVDITVSSSS
+440 SDAKWVGITVSSSS
-454 ESAGKLTLAGGNI
+454 EASGTLTCSG
-467 SHMSE
+467 
-472 LSLGNVVFT
+472 LGNQGLSHFSQLKLGDVVFT

-544 SGTLSY
+544 SGTLSH
-550 ITFTV
+550 ITFSN
-555 SSRNYGTL
+555 SSKNYGTL
-563 YTSSSE
+563 YTDSSK

-574 SSMKFEA
+574 SSMKFEP

-609 TYEFTAYNTKG
+609 TYSFTAYNTKG
-620 DEYYGS
+620 DKFYGT

-651 TELLEDTFKEEKGA
+651 TELLEETFKEEKGA

-692 TLVKSTDKFYVDPAR
+692 TLVKSSDKFHVDPAR

-739 VSYSGTLT
+739 
-747 LTVTEKTKSAK
+747 
-758 FSDVTST
+758 
-765 SYSWA
+765 A

-775 FLYYEGIAQGSSGK
+775 FLYYEGIAQGSGGK

-829 SDSYSKETYQAVG
+829 TTTYSQETYQAVG

>member
-12 VLVLAMLVGVVPMA
+12 VLVLAMLVSVVPMA
-26 LAAGTVNSVTL
+26 LADEAAGTVTISGQPSGDVKV
-37 DDLTLTLT
+37 
-45 GEGDQKTATT
+45 GDQVVLTATAEENEGYT
-55 TLSAKTT
+55 T
-62 CADGYSVTVTYSG
+62 DGKITWSG
-75 EGVTGSTFTA
+75 AEGGVFTA
-85 TTAKTYTV
+85 TTPGAHEV
-93 TATATFSKEGSD
+93 TATATFNPKAGGDPVQVSEECTINVVAAEVAVESVTVNGPSAMVVGDTGSA
-105 NIVLDDTA
+105 TA
-113 TITVNEETPAPEP
+113 TVLPEGANKEVSWTSSDS
-126 TVVTPS
+126 TVVS
-132 LSGDGSTTIPVG
+132 VGANGALEAKAAGS
-144 GSTSKSVTY
+144 
-153 NPNVQGVTVSWSSGN
+153 
-168 TEVATVNASSGLV
+168 
-181 TGEGVGTATITA
+181 ATITA
-193 TLTAPTD
+193 TSTADNTKKG
-200 ADFTLTTTSLSYNVT
+200 TLTITVSEPTYSATISKTSLELPINGSET
-215 VEESDYT
+215 
-222 ITSSPRS
+222 
-229 ISLIVGGESAA
+229 L
-240 VPTVTVKKDGETVET
+240 TVTVKQGEETLTEGYTVAWSSTGDAISVKDGTVTAIEEGNGTVT
-255 ATVSAWTSKDPAVAK
+255 ATVN
-270 VEDSKVVPVAMGST
+270 
-284 SISATVTVGEESHT
+284 VGEET
-298 VSCAVSVSAD
+298 YPLTCSVEVVAE
-308 GTISCSGGSAKV
+308 GTISCSGGDAKV
-320 GSTISLKP
+320 GGTVTLKP
-328 TLVSEEDYN
+328 TLKTEVQYD
-337 DVEFSFERKSGKAS
+337 DVEFSFKVKSGNATIEKQDKFSA
-351 VNSSTGAVTSS
+351 TITSRY
-362 SVGVST
+362 VGVST
-368 ITITATFDDGKQTA
+368 VTVTATFDGGKQTVS
-382 TKDVQVSFYDSTD
+382 KDVQVSFYSSTD
-395 IEVTLED
+395 IEVTLKD
-402 NVSKFSFDEDDV
+402 DVSKFSFDEDDV

-420 DGVSKSTK
+420 DGDSVTTK

-440 SDGKWVDITVSSSS
+440 SDGKWVGITVSSSS
-454 ESAGKLTLAGGNI
+454 EASGTLTCSG
-467 SHMSE
+467 
-472 LSLGNVVFT
+472 LGNQGLSHFSQLKLGDVVFT

-497 ADDDLVLLSGYV
+497 AGDDLVLLSGYV
-509 TIYCDYSGDISYE
+509 TIYCDYAGDISYE
-522 TDAGTKVTFD
+522 TNVGTKVTFD

-574 SSMKFEA
+574 RSMKFEA

-775 FLYYEGIAQGSSGK
+775 FLYYEGIAQGSGGK

-810 EDEYE
+810 EDDYKN
-815 DYNVTSNFPDVVKG
+815 YNVTSNFPDVVKG
-829 SDSYSKETYQAVG
+829 TTSYSQETYQAVG

-879 DYSMSYESSNDT
+879 DYSMSYKSSNKT

-899 VASYAKTAISDLIEH
+899 VASYAKTAISDLIDH

>member
-12 VLVLAMLVGVVPMA
+12 VLVLAMLVSVVPMA
-26 LAAGTVNSVTL
+26 LADEAAGTVTISGQPSGDVKV
-37 DDLTLTLT
+37 
-45 GEGDQKTATT
+45 GDQVVLTATAKENEGYT
-55 TLSAKTT
+55 T
-62 CADGYSVTVTYSG
+62 DGKITWSG
-75 EGVTGSTFTA
+75 AEGGVFTA
-85 TTAKTYTV
+85 TTPGSHKV
-93 TATATFSKEGSD
+93 TATATFTPEAEGGKAVQVSAECTINVVAAEVAVESVTVNGPSAMVVGDTGSATATVEPEGASQEVTWTSSDSTVVSVGADGALKALKEG
-105 NIVLDDTA
+105 
-113 TITVNEETPAPEP
+113 P
-126 TVVTPS
+126 
-132 LSGDGSTTIPVG
+132 
-144 GSTSKSVTY
+144 
-153 NPNVQGVTVSWSSGN
+153 
-168 TEVATVNASSGLV
+168 
-181 TGEGVGTATITA
+181 ATITA
-193 TLTAPTD
+193 TSVANPEKSGSITITVKAPTYS
-200 ADFTLTTTSLSYNVT
+200 ASLSKTSLELPINGSET
-215 VEESDYT
+215 
-222 ITSSPRS
+222 
-229 ISLIVGGESAA
+229 L
-240 VPTVTVKKDGETVET
+240 TVTVKQGEETLTEGEDYTV
-255 ATVSAWTSKDPAVAK
+255 AWSSTGDAIK
-270 VEDSKVVPVAMGST
+270 VENGKVTALKEGDGTVTAK
-284 SISATVTVGEESHT
+284 VTVGEET
-298 VSCAVSVSAD
+298 KTLTCSVKVVAE
-308 GTISCSGGSAKV
+308 GTISCSGGDAKV
-320 GSTISLKP
+320 GSTVTLKP
-328 TLVSEEDYN
+328 TLKTEVQYN
-337 DVEFSFERKSGKAS
+337 DVEFSFNVKSGNATIKES
-351 VNSSTGAVTSS
+351 DKSSATITSRY
-362 SVGVST
+362 VGVST
-368 ITITATFDDGKQTA
+368 ITVTAMFDGGKQTVS
-382 TKDVQVSFYDSTD
+382 KDVQVSFYSSTD
-395 IEVTLED
+395 IEVTLKD

-420 DGVSKSTK
+420 DGDSVTTK

-440 SDGKWVDITVSSSS
+440 SDAKWVGITVSSSS
-454 ESAGKLTLAGGNI
+454 EASGTLTCSG
-467 SHMSE
+467 
-472 LSLGNVVFT
+472 LGNQGLSHFSQLKLGDVVFT

-544 SGTLSY
+544 SGTLSH
-550 ITFTV
+550 ITFSN
-555 SSRNYGTL
+555 SSKNYGTL
-563 YTSSSE
+563 YTDSSK

-574 SSMKFEA
+574 SSMKFEP

-609 TYEFTAYNTKG
+609 TYSFTAYNTKG
-620 DEYYGS
+620 DKFYGT

-651 TELLEDTFKEEKGA
+651 TELLEETFKEEKGA

-692 TLVKSTDKFYVDPAR
+692 TLVKSSDKFHVDPAR

-747 LTVTEKTKSAK
+747 LTVTEKSKSAK

-775 FLYYEGIAQGSSGK
+775 FLYYEGIAQGSGGK

-879 DYSMSYESSNDT
+879 DYSMSYKSSNKT

>member
-12 VLVLAMLVGVVPMA
+12 VLVLAMLVSVVPMA
-26 LAAGTVNSVTL
+26 LADEAAGTVTISGQPSGDVKV
-37 DDLTLTLT
+37 
-45 GEGDQKTATT
+45 GDQVVLTATAKENEGYT
-55 TLSAKTT
+55 T
-62 CADGYSVTVTYSG
+62 DGKITWSG
-75 EGVTGSTFTA
+75 AEGGVFTA
-85 TTAKTYTV
+85 TTPGSHKV
-93 TATATFSKEGSD
+93 TATATFTPEAEGGKAVQVSAECTINVVAAEVAVESVTVNGPSAMVVGDTGSATATVEPEGASQEVTWTSSDSTVVSVGADGALKALKEG
-105 NIVLDDTA
+105 
-113 TITVNEETPAPEP
+113 P
-126 TVVTPS
+126 
-132 LSGDGSTTIPVG
+132 
-144 GSTSKSVTY
+144 
-153 NPNVQGVTVSWSSGN
+153 
-168 TEVATVNASSGLV
+168 
-181 TGEGVGTATITA
+181 ATITA
-193 TLTAPTD
+193 TSVANPEKSGSITITVKAPTYS
-200 ADFTLTTTSLSYNVT
+200 ASLSKTSLELPINGSET
-215 VEESDYT
+215 
-222 ITSSPRS
+222 
-229 ISLIVGGESAA
+229 L
-240 VPTVTVKKDGETVET
+240 TVTVKQGEETLTEGEDYTV
-255 ATVSAWTSKDPAVAK
+255 AWSSTGDAIK
-270 VEDSKVVPVAMGST
+270 VENGKVTALKEGDGTVTAK
-284 SISATVTVGEESHT
+284 VTVGEET
-298 VSCAVSVSAD
+298 KTLTCSVKVVAE
-308 GTISCSGGSAKV
+308 GTISCSGGDAKV
-320 GSTISLKP
+320 GSTVTLKP
-328 TLVSEEDYN
+328 TLKTEVQYN
-337 DVEFSFERKSGKAS
+337 DVEFSFNVKSGNATIKES
-351 VNSSTGAVTSS
+351 DKSSATITSRY
-362 SVGVST
+362 VGVST
-368 ITITATFDDGKQTA
+368 ITVTATFDGGKQTVS
-382 TKDVQVSFYDSTD
+382 KDVQVSFYSSTD
-395 IEVTLED
+395 IEVTLKD

-420 DGVSKSTK
+420 DGDSVTTK

-440 SDGKWVDITVSSSS
+440 SDAKWVGITVSSSS
-454 ESAGKLTLAGGNI
+454 EASGTLTCSG
-467 SHMSE
+467 
-472 LSLGNVVFT
+472 LGNQGLSHFSQLKLGDVVFT

-544 SGTLSY
+544 SGTLSH
-550 ITFTV
+550 ITFSN
-555 SSRNYGTL
+555 SSKNYGTL
-563 YTSSSE
+563 YTDSSK

-574 SSMKFEA
+574 SSMKFEP

-609 TYEFTAYNTKG
+609 TYSFTAYNTKG
-620 DEYYGS
+620 DKFYGT

-651 TELLEDTFKEEKGA
+651 TELLEETFKEEKGA

-692 TLVKSTDKFYVDPAR
+692 TLVKSSDKFHVDPAR

-747 LTVTEKTKSAK
+747 LTVTEKSKSAK

-775 FLYYEGIAQGSSGK
+775 FLYYEGIAQGSGGK

-829 SDSYSKETYQAVG
+829 TTTYSQETYQAVG

>member
-12 VLVLAMLVGVVPMA
+12 VLVLAMLVSVVPMA
-26 LAAGTVNSVTL
+26 LADAENTVSL
-37 DDLTLTLT
+37 ADQTLTLT

-55 TLSAKTT
+55 TLNATTT
-62 CADGYSVTVTYSG
+62 CAEGYTVSVTYTG
-75 EGVTGSTFTA
+75 TGVDETTFTA
-85 TTAKTYTV
+85 TAAGDYKV
-93 TATATFSKEGSD
+93 KATATFTKDGSPNEVKEAEATIKVVAAPVEVTSVSVDGPSTMVVGQTGSATATVLPEGASQEVAWTSSDSTVVSVGTNGALEALKEG
-105 NIVLDDTA
+105 
-113 TITVNEETPAPEP
+113 
-126 TVVTPS
+126 
-132 LSGDGSTTIPVG
+132 
-144 GSTSKSVTY
+144 Y
-153 NPNVQGVTVSWSSGN
+153 
-168 TEVATVNASSGLV
+168 
-181 TGEGVGTATITA
+181 ATITA
-193 TLTAPTD
+193 TSVANPEKSGSVTITVNAPTYS
-200 ADFTLTTTSLSYNVT
+200 ASLSKTSLELPINGSET
-215 VEESDYT
+215 
-222 ITSSPRS
+222 
-229 ISLIVGGESAA
+229 L
-240 VPTVTVKKDGETVET
+240 TVTVKQGEEILTEGYTVAWSSTGDAISVEDGTVTALEEGDGTVT
-255 ATVSAWTSKDPAVAK
+255 ATVK
-270 VEDSKVVPVAMGST
+270 
-284 SISATVTVGEESHT
+284 VGEET
-298 VSCAVSVSAD
+298 YPLTCSVKVVTD
-308 GTISCSGGSAKV
+308 GTISCSGDSAKV
-320 GSTISLKP
+320 NSTITLKP
-328 TLVSEEDYN
+328 TLKTETKYD
-337 DVEFSFERKSGKAS
+337 DVKFSFDVTSGNATIKDS
-351 VNSSTGAVTSS
+351 DNSSATITSRYA
-362 SVGVST
+362 GVST
-368 ITITATFDDGKQTA
+368 VTITAKFDDDKQTA
-382 TKDVQVSFYDSTD
+382 TKDVQVSFYTSTD
-395 IEVTLED
+395 IEVTLKD

-420 DGVSKSTK
+420 DGDSVSAK
-428 QSLESLMLSGTG
+428 QSLESLMLSGAG
-440 SDGKWVDITVSSSS
+440 SDAKWVGITVSSSS
-454 ESAGKLTLAGGNI
+454 EASGELTCSG
-467 SHMSE
+467 
-472 LSLGNVVFT
+472 LGNAGLSSFSQLKLGDVVFT

-563 YTSSSE
+563 YTSSSA

-609 TYEFTAYNTKG
+609 TISFKAYNTKG
-620 DEYYGS
+620 DDFSGT

-692 TLVKSTDKFYVDPAR
+692 TLVKSTDKFYVDPSS
-707 TEKDLD
+707 KDKGLD

-747 LTVTEKTKSAK
+747 LTVTEKSKSTK

-775 FLYYEGIAQGSSGK
+775 FLYYEGIAQGSNGK

-810 EDEYE
+810 EDDYKN
-815 DYNVTSNFPDVVKG
+815 YNVTSNFPDVVKG
-829 SDSYSKETYQAVG
+829 TTTYSQETYQAVG
-842 VAKHL
+842 VAKYL

-879 DYSMSYESSNDT
+879 DYAMSYKSSNKT

>member
-12 VLVLAMLVGVVPMA
+12 VLVLAMLVSVVPMA
-26 LAAGTVNSVTL
+26 LADEAAGTVTISGQPSGDVKV
-37 DDLTLTLT
+37 
-45 GEGDQKTATT
+45 GDQVVLTATAEENEGYT
-55 TLSAKTT
+55 T
-62 CADGYSVTVTYSG
+62 DGKITWSG
-75 EGVTGSTFTA
+75 AEGGVFTA
-85 TTAKTYTV
+85 TTPGAHEV
-93 TATATFSKEGSD
+93 TATATFNPKAGGDPVQVSEECTINVVAAEVAVESVTVNGPSAMVVGDTGSA
-105 NIVLDDTA
+105 TA
-113 TITVNEETPAPEP
+113 TVLPEGANKEVSWTSSDS
-126 TVVTPS
+126 TVVS
-132 LSGDGSTTIPVG
+132 VGANGALEAKAAGS
-144 GSTSKSVTY
+144 
-153 NPNVQGVTVSWSSGN
+153 
-168 TEVATVNASSGLV
+168 
-181 TGEGVGTATITA
+181 ATITA
-193 TLTAPTD
+193 TSTADNTKKG
-200 ADFTLTTTSLSYNVT
+200 TLTITVSEPTYSATISKTSLELPINGSET
-215 VEESDYT
+215 
-222 ITSSPRS
+222 
-229 ISLIVGGESAA
+229 L
-240 VPTVTVKKDGETVET
+240 TVTVKQGEETLTEGYTVAWSSTGDAISVKDGTVTAIEEGNGTVT
-255 ATVSAWTSKDPAVAK
+255 ATVN
-270 VEDSKVVPVAMGST
+270 
-284 SISATVTVGEESHT
+284 VGEET
-298 VSCAVSVSAD
+298 YPLTCSVEVVAE
-308 GTISCSGGSAKV
+308 GTISCSGGDAKV
-320 GSTISLKP
+320 GGTVTLKP
-328 TLVSEEDYN
+328 TLKTEVQYD
-337 DVEFSFERKSGKAS
+337 DVEFSFNVKSGNAIIKES
-351 VNSSTGAVTSS
+351 DKSSATITSRY
-362 SVGVST
+362 VGVST
-368 ITITATFDDGKQTA
+368 VTVTATFDGGKQTVS
-382 TKDVQVSFYDSTD
+382 KDVQVSFYSSTD
-395 IEVTLED
+395 IEVTLKD
-402 NVSKFSFDEDDV
+402 DVSKFSFDEDDV

-420 DGVSKSTK
+420 DGDSVTTK

-440 SDGKWVDITVSSSS
+440 SDGKWVGITVSSSS
-454 ESAGKLTLAGGNI
+454 EASGTLTCSG
-467 SHMSE
+467 
-472 LSLGNVVFT
+472 LGNQGLSHFSQLKLGDVVFT

-497 ADDDLVLLSGYV
+497 AGDDLVLLSGYV
-509 TIYCDYSGDISYE
+509 TIYCDYAGDISYE
-522 TDAGTKVTFD
+522 TNVGTKVTFD

-574 SSMKFEA
+574 RSMKFEA

-620 DEYYGS
+620 DDFSGT

-747 LTVTEKTKSAK
+747 LTVTEKSKSAK

-775 FLYYEGIAQGSSGK
+775 FLYYEGITQGSGGK

-810 EDEYE
+810 EDDYKN
-815 DYNVTSNFPDVVKG
+815 YNVTSNFPDVVKG
-829 SDSYSKETYQAVG
+829 TTSYSQETYQAVG

-879 DYSMSYESSNDT
+879 DYSMSYKSSNKT

-899 VASYAKTAISDLIEH
+899 VASYAKTAISDLIDH

>member
-12 VLVLAMLVGVVPMA
+12 LLVLAMLVSVVPMA
-26 LAAGTVNSVTL
+26 LADEAAGTVTISGQPSGDVKV
-37 DDLTLTLT
+37 
-45 GEGDQKTATT
+45 GDQVVLTATAEENEGYT
-55 TLSAKTT
+55 T
-62 CADGYSVTVTYSG
+62 DGKITWSG
-75 EGVTGSTFTA
+75 AEGGVFTA
-85 TTAKTYTV
+85 TTPGAHEV
-93 TATATFSKEGSD
+93 TATATFNPKAGGDPVQVSAKCTINVVAAEVPVESVTVTGPTTMVVGDTGSA
-105 NIVLDDTA
+105 TA
-113 TITVNEETPAPEP
+113 TVLPKGASQEVTWTSSDSA
-126 TVVTPS
+126 VVS
-132 LSGDGSTTIPVG
+132 VGADGALEAKAA
-144 GSTSKSVTY
+144 GS
-153 NPNVQGVTVSWSSGN
+153 
-168 TEVATVNASSGLV
+168 AI
-181 TGEGVGTATITA
+181 ITA
-193 TLTAPTD
+193 TSEADETKKGTLSITVSEPTYS
-200 ADFTLTTTSLSYNVT
+200 ASLSKTSLELPINGSET
-215 VEESDYT
+215 
-222 ITSSPRS
+222 
-229 ISLIVGGESAA
+229 L
-240 VPTVTVKKDGETVET
+240 TVTVKQGEETLNEGYTVAWSSTGDAISVKDGTVTAIEEGNGTVT
-255 ATVSAWTSKDPAVAK
+255 ATVK
-270 VEDSKVVPVAMGST
+270 
-284 SISATVTVGEESHT
+284 VGEET
-298 VSCAVSVSAD
+298 KTLTCSVKVVTD
-308 GTISCSGGSAKV
+308 GTISCSGGDAKV
-320 GSTISLKP
+320 NGTVTLKP
-328 TLVSEEDYN
+328 TLKTEVQYD
-337 DVEFSFERKSGKAS
+337 DVEFSFNVKSGNATIKES
-351 VNSSTGAVTSS
+351 DKSSATITSRY
-362 SVGVST
+362 VGVST
-368 ITITATFDDGKQTA
+368 VTVTATFDGGKQTVS
-382 TKDVQVSFYDSTD
+382 KDVQVSFYSSTD
-395 IEVTLED
+395 IEVTLKD
-402 NVSKFSFDEDDV
+402 DVSKFSFDEDDV

-428 QSLESLMLSGTG
+428 QSLKSLMLSGAG
-440 SDGKWVDITVSSSS
+440 SDAKWVGITVSSSS
-454 ESAGKLTLAGGNI
+454 ESSGELTCSG
-467 SHMSE
+467 
-472 LSLGNVVFT
+472 LGNQGLSHFSQLKLGDVVFT

-609 TYEFTAYNTKG
+609 TYEFTAYNTRG
-620 DEYYGS
+620 DKFYGT

-707 TEKDLD
+707 TEKGLD

-758 FSDVTST
+758 FSDVNAS

-775 FLYYEGIAQGSSGK
+775 FLYYEGIAQGSNGK

-879 DYSMSYESSNDT
+879 DYAMSYESSNDT

-899 VASYAKTAISDLIEH
+899 VAAYAKTAISDLIEH

>member
-12 VLVLAMLVGVVPMA
+12 LLVLAMLVSVVPMA
-26 LAAGTVNSVTL
+26 LADEAAGTVTISGQPSGDVKV
-37 DDLTLTLT
+37 
-45 GEGDQKTATT
+45 GDQVVLTATAEENEGYT
-55 TLSAKTT
+55 T
-62 CADGYSVTVTYSG
+62 DGKITWSG
-75 EGVTGSTFTA
+75 AEGGVFTA
-85 TTAKTYTV
+85 TTPGAHEV
-93 TATATFSKEGSD
+93 TATATFNPKAGGDPVQVSAKCTINVVAAEVPVESVTVTGPSTMVVGQTGSA
-105 NIVLDDTA
+105 TA
-113 TITVNEETPAPEP
+113 TVLPEGASQEVAWTSSDS
-126 TVVTPS
+126 TVVS
-132 LSGDGSTTIPVG
+132 VGADGALEAKAA
-144 GSTSKSVTY
+144 GS
-153 NPNVQGVTVSWSSGN
+153 
-168 TEVATVNASSGLV
+168 AI
-181 TGEGVGTATITA
+181 ITA
-193 TLTAPTD
+193 TSEADETKKGTLSITVSEPTYS
-200 ADFTLTTTSLSYNVT
+200 ASLSKTSLELPINGSET
-215 VEESDYT
+215 
-222 ITSSPRS
+222 
-229 ISLIVGGESAA
+229 L
-240 VPTVTVKKDGETVET
+240 TVTVKQGEEILTEGYTVAWSSTGDAISVKDGTVTAIEEGNGTVT
-255 ATVSAWTSKDPAVAK
+255 ATVK
-270 VEDSKVVPVAMGST
+270 
-284 SISATVTVGEESHT
+284 VGEET
-298 VSCAVSVSAD
+298 KTLTCSVKVVTD
-308 GTISCSGGSAKV
+308 GTISCSGGDAKV
-320 GSTISLKP
+320 NGTVTLKP
-328 TLVSEEDYN
+328 TLKTEVQYD
-337 DVEFSFERKSGKAS
+337 DVEFSFNVKSGNATIKES
-351 VNSSTGAVTSS
+351 DKSSATITSRY
-362 SVGVST
+362 VGVST
-368 ITITATFDDGKQTA
+368 VTVTATFDGGKQTVS
-382 TKDVQVSFYDSTD
+382 KDVQVSFYSSTD
-395 IEVTLED
+395 IEVTLKD
-402 NVSKFSFDEDDV
+402 DVSKFSFDEDDV

-428 QSLESLMLSGTG
+428 QSLKSLMLSGAG
-440 SDGKWVDITVSSSS
+440 SDAKWVGITVSSSS
-454 ESAGKLTLAGGNI
+454 ESSGELTCSG
-467 SHMSE
+467 
-472 LSLGNVVFT
+472 LGNQGLSHFSQLKLGDVVFT

-487 GKFVFSYTIE
+487 GKFAFSYTIE

-609 TYEFTAYNTKG
+609 TYEFTAYNTRG
-620 DEYYGS
+620 DKFYGT

-707 TEKDLD
+707 TEKGLD

-758 FSDVTST
+758 FSDVNAS

-775 FLYYEGIAQGSSGK
+775 FLYYEGIAQGSNGK

-879 DYSMSYESSNDT
+879 DYAMSYESSNDT

-899 VASYAKTAISDLIEH
+899 VAAYAKTAISDLIEH

>member
-12 VLVLAMLVGVVPMA
+12 VLVLAMLVSVVPMA
-26 LAAGTVNSVTL
+26 LATDTVNSVTL
-37 DDLTLTLT
+37 ADQTLTLA
-45 GEGDQKTATT
+45 GEGEQKTATT
-55 TLSAKTT
+55 TLNATTT
-62 CADGYSVTVTYSG
+62 CAEGYTVSVTYTG
-75 EGVTGSTFTA
+75 TGVDGTTFTA
-85 TTAKTYTV
+85 TAAGDYKV
-93 TATATFSKEGSD
+93 KATATFTKDGSPNEVKEAEATIKVVAAPVAVTSVSVDGPSTMVVGQTGSA
-105 NIVLDDTA
+105 TA
-113 TITVNEETPAPEP
+113 TVEP
-126 TVVTPS
+126 DGASQEVT
-132 LSGDGSTTIPVG
+132 
-144 GSTSKSVTY
+144 
-153 NPNVQGVTVSWSSGN
+153 WSSDAPS
-168 TEVATVNASSGLV
+168 VVS
-181 TGEGVGTATITA
+181 VGANGALEAKAAGPATITA
-193 TLTAPTD
+193 TSTADNTKKG
-200 ADFTLTTTSLSYNVT
+200 TLTITVSEPTYSASLSKTSLELPINGSET
-215 VEESDYT
+215 
-222 ITSSPRS
+222 
-229 ISLIVGGESAA
+229 L
-240 VPTVTVKKDGETVET
+240 TVTVKQGEEPLTEGEDYTVAWSSAGEAIKVENGKVTALKEGNGTVT
-255 ATVSAWTSKDPAVAK
+255 ATVK
-270 VEDSKVVPVAMGST
+270 VSEETKTLTCSVKVV
-284 SISATVTVGEESHT
+284 
-298 VSCAVSVSAD
+298 AD
-308 GTISCSGGSAKV
+308 GTISCSGDDAKV
-320 GSTISLKP
+320 GSTVTLKP
-328 TLVSEEDYN
+328 TLKTEVQYN
-337 DVEFSFERKSGKAS
+337 DVEFSFKVKSGNATIKES
-351 VNSSTGAVTSS
+351 DKSSATITSRY
-362 SVGVST
+362 VGVST
-368 ITITATFDDGKQTA
+368 ITVTATFDGGKQTVS
-382 TKDVQVSFYDSTD
+382 KDVQVSFYTSTD
-395 IEVTLED
+395 IEVTLKD

-420 DGVSKSTK
+420 DGDSVTTK

-440 SDGKWVDITVSSSS
+440 SDAKWVGITVSSSS
-454 ESAGKLTLAGGNI
+454 EASGKLTCSG
-467 SHMSE
+467 
-472 LSLGNVVFT
+472 LGNQGLSHFSQLKLGDVVFT

-574 SSMKFEA
+574 SSMKFQP
-581 NYKSSSKNYDLDT
+581 NYKSSSSYYDLDT

-609 TYEFTAYNTKG
+609 TYSFTAYNTKG
-620 DEYYGS
+620 DKFYGS

-651 TELLEDTFKEEKGA
+651 TELLEETFKEEKGA
-665 TLNYVT
+665 ALNYVT

-692 TLVKSTDKFYVDPAR
+692 TLVKSSDKFYVDPAR

-758 FSDVTST
+758 FSDVNAS

-775 FLYYEGIAQGSSGK
+775 FLYYEGIAQGSNGK

-810 EDEYE
+810 EDDYKN
-815 DYNVTSNFPDVVKG
+815 YNVTSNFPDVVKG
-829 SDSYSKETYQAVG
+829 TTTYSQETYQAVG
-842 VAKHL
+842 VAKYL

-879 DYSMSYESSNDT
+879 DYSMSYKSSNKT

>member
-12 VLVLAMLVGVVPMA
+12 VLVLAMLVSVVPMA
-26 LAAGTVNSVTL
+26 LAAENEAGSITIADPGTVTAGQSVK
-37 DDLTLTLT
+37 LTANV
-45 GEGDQKTATT
+45 TANDGYTAGNVT
-55 TLSAKTT
+55 WSGSGVS
-62 CADGYSVTVTYSG
+62 ADG
-75 EGVTGSTFTA
+75 TFTPDVA
-85 TTAKTYTV
+85 DSYTV
-93 TATATFSKEGSD
+93 TATTTFTKNEDQTQVELSANATINVVAAEVPVESVTVTGPDKMVVGDTGSA
-105 NIVLDDTA
+105 TA
-113 TITVNEETPAPEP
+113 TVAPEGASQEVTWESSDS
-126 TVVTPS
+126 TVVS
-132 LSGDGSTTIPVG
+132 VGADGALEAKAA
-144 GSTSKSVTY
+144 GS
-153 NPNVQGVTVSWSSGN
+153 
-168 TEVATVNASSGLV
+168 
-181 TGEGVGTATITA
+181 ATITA
-193 TLTAPTD
+193 TSTADNTKKG
-200 ADFTLTTTSLSYNVT
+200 TLTITVSEPTYSASLSKTSLELPINGSET
-215 VEESDYT
+215 
-222 ITSSPRS
+222 
-229 ISLIVGGESAA
+229 L
-240 VPTVTVKKDGETVET
+240 TVTVKQGEDTLTEGEDYTV
-255 ATVSAWTSKDPAVAK
+255 AWSGAGEAIK
-270 VEDSKVVPVAMGST
+270 VENGKVTALKEGDGTVTAN
-284 SISATVTVGEESHT
+284 VTVGEET
-298 VSCAVSVSAD
+298 QTLTCSVKVVTD
-308 GTISCSGGSAKV
+308 GTISCSGGDAKV
-320 GSTISLKP
+320 GSTVTLKP
-328 TLVSEEDYN
+328 TLKTEVQYD
-337 DVEFSFERKSGKAS
+337 DVEFSFNVKSGNAIIKES
-351 VNSSTGAVTSS
+351 DKSSATITSRY
-362 SVGVST
+362 VGVST
-368 ITITATFDDGKQTA
+368 ITITATFDDGKQTVS
-382 TKDVQVSFYDSTD
+382 KDVQVSFYSSTD
-395 IEVTLED
+395 IEVTLKD
-402 NVSKFSFDEDDV
+402 DVSKFSFDEDDV

-428 QSLESLMLSGTG
+428 QSLESLMLSGAG
-440 SDGKWVDITVSSSS
+440 SDAKWVGITVSSSS
-454 ESAGKLTLAGGNI
+454 ESSGELTCTG
-467 SHMSE
+467 
-472 LSLGNVVFT
+472 LGNSGLSHFSQLKLGDVVFT

-509 TIYCDYSGDISYE
+509 TIYCDYAGDISYE
-522 TDAGTKVTFD
+522 TNVGSKVTFD

-574 SSMKFEA
+574 SSMKFQP
-581 NYKSSSKNYDLDT
+581 NYKSSSSYYDLDT

-620 DEYYGS
+620 DKYYGS

-639 TSRGVVFGTAEL
+639 TSRGVVFGTADL

-665 TLNYVT
+665 TLKYVT

-692 TLVKSTDKFYVDPAR
+692 TPVKSSDKFYVDPAR

-747 LTVTEKTKSAK
+747 LTVTEKSKSAK
-758 FSDVTST
+758 FSDVTAS

-864 REEAMTLIYRTLDEV
+864 REEAMTLIYRTLEEV
-879 DYSMSYESSNDT
+879 DYAMSYESSNDT

-914 GVVVGNNG
+914 GVVVGTNG

>member
-12 VLVLAMLVGVVPMA
+12 VLVLAMLVSVVPMA
-26 LAAGTVNSVTL
+26 LADGVAGTVTINNKPSESVAI
-37 DDLTLTLT
+37 
-45 GEGDQKTATT
+45 GE
-55 TLSAKTT
+55 
-62 CADGYSVTVTYSG
+62 TVSL
-75 EGVTGSTFTA
+75 
-85 TTAKTYTV
+85 
-93 TATATFSKEGSD
+93 TATATPTADSGYSQKDEIAWSCSPEGASVSGGSFSATKAGTYTVKAEATFAKADAEDIKVSD
-105 NIVLDDTA
+105 TC
-113 TITVNEETPAPEP
+113 TITVDYDAVTGVTVSGPPAAMSIGQESTVSASVEP
-126 TVVTPS
+126 TTADQAVDWSV
-132 LSGDGSTTIPVG
+132 SGDSVTFDQATGKVVAVKEGSTTITATSVAD
-144 GSTSKSVTY
+144 STKSGSVTI
-153 NPNVQGVTVSWSSGN
+153 TVK
-168 TEVATVNASSGLV
+168 
-181 TGEGVGTATITA
+181 
-193 TLTAPTD
+193 APTYS
-200 ADFTLTTTSLSYNVT
+200 ASLSKTSLELPINGSET
-215 VEESDYT
+215 
-222 ITSSPRS
+222 
-229 ISLIVGGESAA
+229 L
-240 VPTVTVKKDGETVET
+240 TVTVKQGEETLTEGYTVVWGGSCEYFNVGSDGKVTGLKAGEGT
-255 ATVSAWTSKDPAVAK
+255 ATAK
-270 VEDSKVVPVAMGST
+270 
-284 SISATVTVGEESHT
+284 VTVGEE
-298 VSCAVSVSAD
+298 VYDLSCAVKVVTD
-308 GTISCSGGSAKV
+308 GTISCSGGDAKV
-320 GSTISLKP
+320 NGTVTLKP
-328 TLVSEEDYN
+328 TLKTEVQYN
-337 DVEFSFERKSGKAS
+337 DVEFSFKVKSGNATIKDS
-351 VNSSTGAVTSS
+351 DKSSATITSRY
-362 SVGVST
+362 VGVST
-368 ITITATFDDGKQTA
+368 VTVTATFDGGKQTVS
-382 TKDVQVSFYDSTD
+382 KDVQVSFYSSTN
-395 IEVTLED
+395 IEVTLKD
-402 NVSKFSFDEDDV
+402 DVSKFSFDEDDV

-420 DGVSKSTK
+420 DGDSVTTK

-440 SDGKWVDITVSSSS
+440 SDAKWVGITVNTSS
-454 ESAGKLTLAGGNI
+454 EASGTLTCSG
-467 SHMSE
+467 
-472 LSLGNVVFT
+472 LGNNGLSHFSQLKLGDVVFT

-487 GKFVFSYTIE
+487 GKFAFSYTIE

-509 TIYCDYSGDISYE
+509 TIYCDYAGDISYE
-522 TDAGTKVTFD
+522 TNVGSKVTFD

-574 SSMKFEA
+574 SSMKFQP
-581 NYKSSSKNYDLDT
+581 NYKSSSSYYDLDT

-620 DEYYGS
+620 NKYYGS

-692 TLVKSTDKFYVDPAR
+692 TLVKSSDKFYVDPAR

-758 FSDVTST
+758 FSDVTAT

-775 FLYYEGIAQGSSGK
+775 FLYYEGIAQGSGGK

-810 EDEYE
+810 EEDYE

-829 SDSYSKETYQAVG
+829 TTTYSQETYQAVG

-864 REEAMTLIYRTLDEV
+864 REEAMTLIYRTLEEV
-879 DYSMSYESSNDT
+879 DYAMSYESSNDT

>member
-12 VLVLAMLVGVVPMA
+12 VLVLAMLVSVVPMA
-26 LAAGTVNSVTL
+26 LADEAAGTVIISGQPSGDVKVGEKVTL
-37 DDLTLTLT
+37 
-45 GEGDQKTATT
+45 TATATANENYT
-55 TLSAKTT
+55 T
-62 CADGYSVTVTYSG
+62 DGNITWVGAANG
-75 EGVTGSTFTA
+75 EFTA
-85 TTAKTYTV
+85 STVGPNIV
-93 TATATFSKEGSD
+93 TATATFTPKAGGDPVQVSAECTINVVAAEVAVESVTVNGPSAMVVGDTGSA
-105 NIVLDDTA
+105 TA
-113 TITVNEETPAPEP
+113 TVLPEGANKEVSWTSSDS
-126 TVVTPS
+126 TVVS
-132 LSGDGSTTIPVG
+132 VGADGALEAKAA
-144 GSTSKSVTY
+144 GS
-153 NPNVQGVTVSWSSGN
+153 
-168 TEVATVNASSGLV
+168 
-181 TGEGVGTATITA
+181 ATITA
-193 TLTAPTD
+193 TSTADNTKKG
-200 ADFTLTTTSLSYNVT
+200 TLTITVSEPTYSASLSKTSLELPINGSET
-215 VEESDYT
+215 
-222 ITSSPRS
+222 
-229 ISLIVGGESAA
+229 L
-240 VPTVTVKKDGETVET
+240 TVTVKKGEETLTEGYTVAWSSTGDAISVKDGTVTAIEEGNGTVT
-255 ATVSAWTSKDPAVAK
+255 ATVK
-270 VEDSKVVPVAMGST
+270 
-284 SISATVTVGEESHT
+284 VGEET
-298 VSCAVSVSAD
+298 KTLTCSVKVVTD
-308 GTISCSGGSAKV
+308 GTISCSGGDAKV
-320 GSTISLKP
+320 GGTVTLKP
-328 TLVSEEDYN
+328 TLKTEVQYD
-337 DVEFSFERKSGKAS
+337 DVEFSFKVKSGNATIEKQDK
-351 VNSSTGAVTSS
+351 SSATITSRY
-362 SVGVST
+362 VGVST
-368 ITITATFDDGKQTA
+368 ITVTATFDGGKQTVS
-382 TKDVQVSFYDSTD
+382 KDVQVSFYSSTN
-395 IEVTLED
+395 IEVTLKD
-402 NVSKFSFDEDDV
+402 DVSKFSFDEDDV

-420 DGVSKSTK
+420 DGDSVTTK

-440 SDGKWVDITVSSSS
+440 SDAKWVGITVSTSS
-454 ESAGKLTLAGGNI
+454 EASGTLTCSG
-467 SHMSE
+467 
-472 LSLGNVVFT
+472 LGNNGLSHFSQLKLGDVVFT

-487 GKFVFSYTIE
+487 GKFAFSYTIE

-509 TIYCDYSGDISYE
+509 TIYCDYAGDISYE
-522 TDAGTKVTFD
+522 TNVGSNVTFD

-550 ITFTV
+550 ITFTN
-555 SSRNYGTL
+555 SSKNYGTL

-574 SSMKFEA
+574 SSMKFQP
-581 NYKSSSKNYDLDT
+581 NYKSSSSYYDLDT

-620 DEYYGS
+620 NKYYGS

-651 TELLEDTFKEEKGA
+651 TELLEDTFKEEKDA

-692 TLVKSTDKFYVDPAR
+692 TLVKSSDKFYVDPAR

-747 LTVTEKTKSAK
+747 LTVTEKSKSAK
-758 FSDVTST
+758 FSDVTAS

-810 EDEYE
+810 EEDYE

-842 VAKHL
+842 VAKYL

-856 YNPKAYIT
+856 YIPKAYIT

-879 DYSMSYESSNDT
+879 DYAMSYKSSNKT